1 MEEGVIM
8 STVILSDEDL
18 VERVV
23 RVIQERTGRMVR
35 GLRVEV
41 EAGQVILFGFSP
53 SYYYKQLASHAAMEE
68 LAGQN
73 LANEIQV
80 VDR

>member
-1 MEEGVIM
+1 M

-23 RVIQERTGRMVR
+23 RVIHERTGRMVR
-35 GLRVEV
+35 GLRVDV
-41 EAGQVILFGFSP
+41 QPGRVVLRGLSP

-68 LAGQN
+68 LAGQIV
-73 LANEIQV
+73 ANEITV
-80 VDR
+80 V

>member
-1 MEEGVIM
+1 M
-8 STVILSDEDL
+8 STVILRHEDL
-18 VERVV
+18 VERVA

-35 GLRVEV
+35 GLLVDV
-41 EAGQVILFGFSP
+41 EAGQVTLRGCSP

-68 LAGQN
+68 LAGQV

-80 VDR
+80 VCR

>member
-1 MEEGVIM
+1 MPLAMLDNEELVDRL
-8 STVILSDEDL
+8 TRAIL
-18 VERVV
+18 
-23 RVIQERTGRMVR
+23 ERTGRTVR

-41 EAGQVILFGFSP
+41 KDGLVTLWGVSP

-68 LAGQN
+68 LGNQP

-80 VDR
+80 R

>member
-1 MEEGVIM
+1 M

-18 VERVV
+18 VERVA

-35 GLRVEV
+35 GLLVDV
-41 EAGQVILFGFSP
+41 EAGQVTLRGFSP

-68 LAGQN
+68 LAGQV

-80 VDR
+80 VCR